1 MAILQALFSML
12 SRSLGKILNAIF
24 GWAVLALFGQTSP
37 RQKTVLSVLVALAAL
52 WPLLAMG
59 VVVPTVA
66 TAVLAFVPPSAQ
78 GPTWLMRLI
87 WSVLALA
94 VPIAVGLAIAAKSPP
109 GAPSESFFKKVLRG
123 FPITLGLACAFLIV
137 FVSVPILR
145 FVSLVKKLKDEHVP
159 LVTSGDAY
167 EDVAR
172 RLDDLFVRNEIDV
185 SRADPPWWLDAPT
198 AVLRKL
204 GGRALRGFVPEHAA
218 YWRGPR
224 LEVALHPSDLLLR
237 GARSV
242 GTWAHG
248 LIAEEL
254 ADTPALQ
261 TFDPAAQELESQIR
275 RVWRLYDENPP
286 AHRDSPVLQHRLNE
300 IVQKLG
306 EIDITY
312 DEWSILYRQCGQL
325 SRAIE
330 GRPQLLAKEA
340 HMAKDDKEREIEG
353 RKVELAA
360 DPSALSSP
368 RLMGE
373 TAREAIVLI
382 KAQVDLAKAELKDD
396 IRAEVGAAKGLSV
409 ALVCALSGVNLLL
422 VAAAFG
428 LAQVMPVWGAL
439 LAVAG
444 VVLLVAAI
452 AGAVGVKKVRV
463 PLQRTRKS
471 LEEDVRW
478 VKERTA

>member
-1 MAILQALFSML
+1 
-12 SRSLGKILNAIF
+12 
-24 GWAVLALFGQTSP
+24 
-37 RQKTVLSVLVALAAL
+37 
-52 WPLLAMG
+52 
-59 VVVPTVA
+59 
-66 TAVLAFVPPSAQ
+66 
-78 GPTWLMRLI
+78 
-87 WSVLALA
+87 
-94 VPIAVGLAIAAKSPP
+94 
-109 GAPSESFFKKVLRG
+109 
-123 FPITLGLACAFLIV
+123 
-137 FVSVPILR
+137 
-145 FVSLVKKLKDEHVP
+145 
-159 LVTSGDAY
+159 
-167 EDVAR
+167 
-172 RLDDLFVRNEIDV
+172 
-185 SRADPPWWLDAPT
+185 
-198 AVLRKL
+198 
-204 GGRALRGFVPEHAA
+204 
-218 YWRGPR
+218 
-224 LEVALHPSDLLLR
+224 VALHPSDLLLR

-428 LAQVMPVWGAL
+428 LAKVMPVWGAL